1 MPNILHAKKN
11 ITCKQNQEN
20 HIEKIIVEIYK
31 DRSWT
36 KNNIKILISNTRT
49 IPKKLRKR
57 YKGEIKFHYTNGSL
71 CVLKAKI
78 RQNGDFKDHFVYS
91 NNKVKQSLDVSLT
104 NGNLGGITKFKLL
117 LDGTRGNTQDE
128 NIFD

>member
-1 MPNILHAKKN
+1 MQTKNLLKKLKYNLYKRTYKIIKILLVTLIFFIFLPNILHAKKN

-78 RQNGDFKDHFVYS
+78 RPKWRF
-91 NNKVKQSLDVSLT
+91 
-104 NGNLGGITKFKLL
+104 
-117 LDGTRGNTQDE
+117 
-128 NIFD
+128 